1 MAPWG
6 WSRSAR
12 RPKRPQPR
20 RAGFSL
26 HTQLLESGRRGPRV
40 LGEARHLR
48 STGLKRDLCAAPGNA
63 GHREAR
69 HREERAAERLASWGS
84 LLWPP
89 AQVWPERPDCDD
101 SSCPAQSDV
110 GSRSGSRH
118 RRAVLKILGE
128 MWPLG
133 GEKGSARGRGRGGT
147 AHPRGL
153 RQAPSSA
160 RRSPLPPDTHP
171 GFSVGSRGPQERGGR
186 GNRQTALDRTDG
198 DGGHRCSEHSATG

>member
-26 HTQLLESGRRGPRV
+26 RTQLLESGRRGPRV

-48 STGLKRDLCAAPGNA
+48 STGLKRDLCAAPGSA

-118 RRAVLKILGE
+118 RRAVLKILGGNVASGWRKRVSE
-128 MWPLG
+128 GTRPRRHSPPTWPAPGPELG
-133 GEKGSARGRGRGGT
+133 TPLTPPSRHSPGILS
-147 AHPRGL
+147 GL
-153 RQAPSSA
+153 
-160 RRSPLPPDTHP
+160 
-171 GFSVGSRGPQERGGR
+171 
-186 GNRQTALDRTDG
+186 
-198 DGGHRCSEHSATG
+198 